1 MADPDQGL
9 TALISPSI
17 PSYDPIV
24 RHIVHLPRS
33 LPGNSCR
40 VASVRT
46 CRAVMHFSAAGR
58 GDAAYPRPGA
68 AFPPVFG
75 RSASASLCPYMMRQV
90 VARRLR

>member
-1 MADPDQGL
+1 
-9 TALISPSI
+9 
-17 PSYDPIV
+17 
-24 RHIVHLPRS
+24 
-33 LPGNSCR
+33 
-40 VASVRT
+40 
-46 CRAVMHFSAAGR
+46 MHFSAAGR